1 MKRRKDRLQTRE
13 VRREQVSIAGEAEY
27 IVARAMA
34 EDARIISLRPLVF
47 FSTPT
52 GDAWMLDAED
62 GLALQLAAAKTR
74 LPCAIIETPEHFA
87 IEWPGKFRID
97 GETMIFTDNA
107 GTVRRIVG
115 YPAQQIVAALARARS

>member
-1 MKRRKDRLQTRE
+1 MKRRKDRLQRRE

-62 GLALQLAAAKTR
+62 GLAFAVRDLGVEIGGWICYQIEHGLEVGMKSRDAF
-74 LPCAIIETPEHFA
+74 LPCGRVGRGGSRF
-87 IEWPGKFRID
+87 
-97 GETMIFTDNA
+97 
-107 GTVRRIVG
+107 IVTT
-115 YPAQQIVAALARARS
+115 ARLHRPT